1 MGSTI
6 ASCTATFLSYVRS
19 RRAFS
24 SWTPKPLVEAGSA
37 APAPPCL
44 DGDAGL
50 RIAHR
55 RRPEPSPPGRADH
68 HRQPPPA
75 VRGRGQAVVGAD
87 RIPVASLRGPDA
99 PDAPRGRTAQSFTHA
114 H

>member
-1 MGSTI
+1 M
-6 ASCTATFLSYVRS
+6 ASYTATFLSYVRS

-37 APAPPCL
+37 APGPPCL

-50 RIAHR
+50 PVAHR

-75 VRGRGQAVVGAD
+75 PLGRGPAVVRTD
-87 RIPVASLRGPDA
+87 RKTPASLRRPHAGDA
-99 PDAPRGRTAQSFTHA
+99 PP
-114 H
+114 